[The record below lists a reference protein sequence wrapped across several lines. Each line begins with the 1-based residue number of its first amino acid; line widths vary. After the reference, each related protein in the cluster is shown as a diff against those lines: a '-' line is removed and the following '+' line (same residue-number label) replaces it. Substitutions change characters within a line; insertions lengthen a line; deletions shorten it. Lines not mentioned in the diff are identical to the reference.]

1 MLLETHALNN
11 PSEVI
16 LTVETLCR
24 LTGGKANLMKDR
36 VTKRYEVVA
45 ELAMKNLYLKKMRA
59 IDPDFVVGQRKW
71 GTRVANGCMIEHKG
85 KQYMECFI
93 KEFLSGVLY
102 YLDGVEIKREDI
114 VGFPPHR
121 ENTTHIACYSV
132 DSIKRMRLHHT
143 SPHLT
148 ANRFVTL
155 VKRLLNW
162 K

>member
-1 MLLETHALNN
+1 MKLETHTLNN

-16 LTVETLCR
+16 LNIETLCR
-24 LTGGKANLMKDR
+24 VTGGKSNPMQGR
-36 VTKRYEVVA
+36 VTKRYDVVA
-45 ELAMKNLYLKKMRA
+45 ELSMKDLYLKKMRED
-59 IDPDFVVGQRKW
+59 DPDFVVGQRKW
-71 GTRVANGCMIEHKG
+71 GTRVGTGCMIEHKG

-93 KEFLSGVLY
+93 KEFRSGILY
-102 YLDGVEIKREDI
+102 YLDGVPINRKDI
-114 VGFPPHR
+114 TGFPPPR
-121 ENTTHIACYSV
+121 ENNTRIACYSV

-143 SPHLT
+143 SPLLS